1 MRFSFAL
8 SRARVALIAAGVL
21 LLMAGCSLKGSI
33 TPIKTLLDDPAQFD
47 GKNVRIAGDVKHS
60 AGVAGYGA
68 YEIDDGT
75 GKLPVVSKS
84 GSAPRDGAH
93 VGVEGTFKSYF
104 TLGSTSAAAIVE
116 KKRFTP

>member
-1 MRFSFAL
+1 MRFNRTL
-8 SRARVALIAAGVL
+8 SRARFALLAAGL
-21 LLMAGCSLKGSI
+21 LLLIAGCSVRGSI
-33 TPIKTLLDDPAQFD
+33 TPIKTLLDDPARFD
-47 GKNVRIAGDVKHS
+47 GKTVKVAGDVKHS

-68 YEIDDGT
+68 YEVDDGT

-93 VGVEGTFKSYF
+93 IGVEGTFKSYF